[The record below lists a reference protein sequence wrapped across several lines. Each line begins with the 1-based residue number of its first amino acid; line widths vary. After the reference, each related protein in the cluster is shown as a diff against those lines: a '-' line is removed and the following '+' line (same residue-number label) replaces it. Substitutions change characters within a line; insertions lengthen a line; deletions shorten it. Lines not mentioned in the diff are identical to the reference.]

1 MSLFGIGVALSH
13 RKTGVGM
20 RLLQAFEEKAR
31 TLEMQSLVL
40 WVYQD
45 KIATRRLYEKCG
57 WRPCPTALGLTSA
70 AKYVRLVDDQGIKTQ
85 GFSMSASGASGLI
98 EDSFP

>member
-13 RKTGVGM
+13 RKTGIGM

-31 TLEMQSLVL
+31 NLQMRSLLL

-45 KIATRRLYEKCG
+45 KRETRRLYEKCG
-57 WRPCPTALGLTSA
+57 WRPCPTALGLTGV
-70 AKYVRLVDDQGIKTQ
+70 AKYVRLVDDQGIKT
-85 GFSMSASGASGLI
+85 
-98 EDSFP
+98 